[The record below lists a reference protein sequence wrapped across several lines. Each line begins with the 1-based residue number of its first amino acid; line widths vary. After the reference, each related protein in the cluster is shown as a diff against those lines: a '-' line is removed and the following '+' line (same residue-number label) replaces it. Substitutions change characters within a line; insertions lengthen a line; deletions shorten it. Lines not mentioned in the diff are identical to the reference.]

1 MEAMQRHFA
10 QILEDIRSGGF
21 ARRFQDEQAN
31 GYPTL
36 AAIQSITSGQ
46 DPMTHA
52 EERVREALDRDP
64 SD

>member
-1 MEAMQRHFA
+1 MQRHFGE
-10 QILEDIRSGGF
+10 ILEDIRSGGF

-46 DPMTHA
+46 DPMTQA
-52 EERVREALDRDP
+52 EDRVRQALTPDP
-64 SD
+64 DH